1 MKKIELLRDL
11 QEIDTALDQVGRE
24 LEECRSRLGDD
35 SELIPL
41 REEAESTR
49 RESLDLQR
57 KGRELDA
64 EIESRRFKLTADEKK
79 LYDGSIR
86 NPKELGSLS
95 QEVDIEKGQVSKLE
109 DESLANM
116 DASEGATAR
125 ASEAARVLEARDRE
139 WKAEQADLETRCAAL
154 ARRQAD
160 LTSQRK
166 EAAGLVD
173 AATLRSY
180 ESVRRMRAGVA
191 VAPIERGACQG
202 CRISLSSAVV
212 QRARAGADLVPCQS
226 CGRFLFVP

>member
-1 MKKIELLRDL
+1 MKKIEQLRDL
-11 QEIDTALDQVGRE
+11 QGIDSALDQVRRE

-35 SELIPL
+35 SDLVPL
-41 REEAESTR
+41 REAAESTR
-49 RESLDLQR
+49 REALDLQR
-57 KGRELDA
+57 KGQRLDA
-64 EIESRRFKLTADEKK
+64 EIDTRRVKLKADEKK

-95 QEVDIEKGQVSKLE
+95 QEVEMEKGQVSKLE
-109 DESLANM
+109 DESLATM
-116 DASEGATAR
+116 DASETATAR
-125 ASEAARVLEARDRE
+125 ESEAARILETRERE
-139 WKAEQADLETRCAAL
+139 WKAEQADLESHCATL
-154 ARRQAD
+154 SNSELD
-160 LTSQRK
+160 LTSRRS
-166 EAAGLVD
+166 EAARHVD